1 MRPPAQRGT
10 EALDLRHIRSFIA
23 VYEEGSINRAATRLH
38 CAQPSLSLQL
48 RNLENSLSVELFV
61 RHARGARPTAAAER
75 FYKHCLSILG
85 EVESAE
91 QHMRDWAREIAGA
104 LTVGLI
110 PTVAKS
116 VLPQVLPDYTE
127 RFPNV
132 DIRVVEAFSGTLT
145 DWVVSGELDFA
156 IVTEPPS
163 HEGLVLR
170 ALSAEPLALV
180 SGAESGF
187 THLAPVRLPELP
199 PIKLVMPSQQHSLRG
214 MLERYIR
221 VGDIAVERL
230 LEIDGLF
237 GALEF
242 IHKSDWSAI
251 LPVSTVVDEMD
262 SGKFV
267 VNPIDEPAMMIEYYL
282 IHQTQRPLVRASREL
297 VDNIETALKQSA
309 ADWSGWQKNASAP
322 RKRRTASRQN
332 KRQAAE

>member
-1 MRPPAQRGT
+1 M
-10 EALDLRHIRSFIA
+10 DLRHIRSFIA
-23 VYEEGSINRAATRLH
+23 VFEEGSINRAAARLH

-48 RNLENSLSVELFV
+48 RNLEESLSVELFE
-61 RHARGARPTAAAER
+61 RHARGVRPTAAAQR
-75 FYKHCLSILG
+75 FYEHCISILG

-110 PTVAKS
+110 PTVTKS

-127 RFPNV
+127 RLPNV

-156 IVTEPPS
+156 IITEPPS
-163 HEGLVLR
+163 HEGLQLR
-170 ALSAEPLALV
+170 RLSAEPLVVV
-180 SGAESGF
+180 SGAKSAF
-187 THLAPVRLPELP
+187 THLAPVSLPELP

-221 VGDIAVERL
+221 VGNIAVERL

-242 IHKSDWSAI
+242 VHQSDWSAI
-251 LPVSTVVDEMD
+251 LPVTTVVGELA
-262 SGKFV
+262 SGKFI
-267 VNPIDEPAMMIEYYL
+267 VNPIVEPATMIEYYL
-282 IHQTQRPLVRASREL
+282 IHQTQRPLMRASSEL
-297 VDNIETALKQSA
+297 VDRLEAALQQSA
-309 ADWSGWQKNASAP
+309 AEWSGWQDTTAAPGTRSTSARR
-322 RKRRTASRQN
+322 RKQ
-332 KRQAAE
+332 QAAE

>member
-1 MRPPAQRGT
+1 
-10 EALDLRHIRSFIA
+10 LDLRHIRSFIA
-23 VYEEGSINRAATRLH
+23 VYEEGSINRAAQRLH

-48 RNLENSLSVELFV
+48 RNLEQSLSVELFE
-61 RHARGARPTAAAER
+61 RHARGVRPTAAAER
-75 FYKHCLSILG
+75 FYQHCISILG

-110 PTVAKS
+110 PTVTKS

-127 RFPNV
+127 RLPNV

-156 IVTEPPS
+156 IINEPPS
-163 HEGLVLR
+163 HEGLQLR
-170 ALSAEPLALV
+170 RLSAEPLVVV
-180 SGAESGF
+180 SGAKSGF
-187 THLAPVRLPELP
+187 THLAPVSLPELP

-221 VGDIAVERL
+221 VGNIAVERL

-242 IHKSDWSAI
+242 VHQSDWSAI
-251 LPVSTVVDEMD
+251 LPVTTVAGELA
-262 SGKFV
+262 SGRFV
-267 VNPIDEPAMMIEYYL
+267 VNPIVEPATMIEYYL
-282 IHQTQRPLVRASREL
+282 IHQTQRPLMRASTEL
-297 VDNIETALKQSA
+297 VDRLEAALQQSA
-309 ADWSGWQKNASAP
+309 ADWMDRQKKASASA
-322 RKRRTASRQN
+322 KRRTASRQR

>member
-1 MRPPAQRGT
+1 M
-10 EALDLRHIRSFIA
+10 DLRHIRSFIA

-48 RNLENSLSVELFV
+48 RNLEESLSVELFE
-61 RHARGARPTAAAER
+61 RHARGVRPTAAAER
-75 FYKHCLSILG
+75 FYKHCISILG

-110 PTVAKS
+110 PTVTKS

-127 RFPNV
+127 RLPNV

-156 IVTEPPS
+156 IITEPPS
-163 HEGLVLR
+163 HEGLELR
-170 ALSAEPLALV
+170 RLSAEPLAVV
-180 SGAESGF
+180 SGAKSGF
-187 THLAPVRLPELP
+187 THRAPVSLPELA
-199 PIKLVMPSQQHSLRG
+199 PIKLVLPSQQHSLRG

-221 VGDIAVERL
+221 VGNIAVERL

-242 IHKSDWSAI
+242 VHQSDWSAI
-251 LPVSTVVDEMD
+251 LPVTTVVGELA

-267 VNPIDEPAMMIEYYL
+267 VNPITEPATMIEYYL
-282 IHQTQRPLVRASREL
+282 IHQTQRPLMRASSEL
-297 VDNIETALKQSA
+297 VDRIEAALQQSA
-309 ADWSGWQKNASAP
+309 ADWMHWQTNASASA
-322 RKRRTASRQN
+322 KRRATPRQR

>member
-1 MRPPAQRGT
+1 M
-10 EALDLRHIRSFIA
+10 DLRHIRSFIA

-48 RNLENSLSVELFV
+48 RNLEESLSVELFE
-61 RHARGARPTAAAER
+61 RHARGARPTAAGER
-75 FYKHCLSILG
+75 FYEHCISILG

-91 QHMRDWAREIAGA
+91 QHMRDWSREVAGA

-110 PTVAKS
+110 PTVTKS
-116 VLPQVLPDYTE
+116 VLPQVLPEYTE
-127 RFPNV
+127 NLPNV

-156 IVTEPPS
+156 IVADPPS
-163 HEGLVLR
+163 HEGLALR
-170 ALSAEPLALV
+170 ALSAEPLVVV
-180 SGAESGF
+180 SGAKSDF
-187 THLAPVRLPELP
+187 THLAPISLPELP

-221 VGDIAVERL
+221 IGDIAVERL

-242 IHKSDWSAI
+242 IHKSDWSGI
-251 LPVSTVVDEMD
+251 LPVTTVVRDLA

-267 VNPIDEPAMMIEYYL
+267 VNPIVEPATKIEYYL
-282 IHQTQRPLVRASREL
+282 IHQTQRPLVRAAREL
-297 VDNIETALKQSA
+297 VDQLEAALNKSSAEWAEWQQQHKQ
-309 ADWSGWQKNASAP
+309 
-322 RKRRTASRQN
+322 R
-332 KRQAAE
+332 AAE

>member
-1 MRPPAQRGT
+1 M
-10 EALDLRHIRSFIA
+10 DLRHIRSFIA

-48 RNLENSLSVELFV
+48 RNLEDSLSVELFE
-61 RHARGARPTAAAER
+61 RHARGARPTAAAIR
-75 FYKHCLSILG
+75 FYEHCLSILG

-91 QHMRDWAREIAGA
+91 QHMRDWAREVAGA

-110 PTVAKS
+110 PTVTKS

-127 RFPNV
+127 RLPNV

-163 HEGLVLR
+163 HEGLALR

-180 SGAESGF
+180 SGAKSGF
-187 THLAPVRLPELP
+187 SHLAPVRLPELS

-214 MLERYIR
+214 MLERHIR
-221 VGDIAVERL
+221 VGSIAVERSI
-230 LEIDGLF
+230 EIDGLF

-242 IHKSDWSAI
+242 VCQSDWSAI
-251 LPVSTVVDEMD
+251 LPVTTVIGDMA

-267 VNPIDEPAMMIEYYL
+267 VNPIVEPATMIEYYV

-297 VDNIETALKQSA
+297 VDRLEAALKQSA
-309 ADWSGWQKNASAP
+309 AEWSGWQNSASAP
-322 RKRRTASRQN
+322 AKRRTA
-332 KRQAAE
+332 AE

>member
-1 MRPPAQRGT
+1 M
-10 EALDLRHIRSFIA
+10 DLRHIRSFIA

-48 RNLENSLSVELFV
+48 RNLEESLSVELFE
-61 RHARGARPTAAAER
+61 RHARGVRPTAAADR
-75 FYKHCLSILG
+75 FYKHCISILG

-110 PTVAKS
+110 PTVTKS

-127 RFPNV
+127 RLPNV

-156 IVTEPPS
+156 IITEPPS
-163 HEGLVLR
+163 HEGLELR
-170 ALSAEPLALV
+170 RLSAEPLAVV
-180 SGAESGF
+180 SGAKSGF
-187 THLAPVRLPELP
+187 THRAPVSLPELA
-199 PIKLVMPSQQHSLRG
+199 PIKLVLPSQQHSLRG

-221 VGDIAVERL
+221 VGNIAVERL

-242 IHKSDWSAI
+242 VHQSDWSAI
-251 LPVSTVVDEMD
+251 LPVTTVVGELA

-267 VNPIDEPAMMIEYYL
+267 VNPITEPATMIEYYL
-282 IHQTQRPLVRASREL
+282 IHQTQRPLMRASSEL
-297 VDNIETALKQSA
+297 VDRIEAALQQSA
-309 ADWSGWQKNASAP
+309 ADWMHWQTNASASA
-322 RKRRTASRQN
+322 KRRATPRQR

>member
-1 MRPPAQRGT
+1 M
-10 EALDLRHIRSFIA
+10 DLRHIRSFIA

-48 RNLENSLSVELFV
+48 RNLEESLSVELFE
-61 RHARGARPTAAAER
+61 RHARGVRPTAAADR
-75 FYKHCLSILG
+75 FYKHCISILG

-110 PTVAKS
+110 PTVTKS

-127 RFPNV
+127 RLPNV

-156 IVTEPPS
+156 IITEPPS
-163 HEGLVLR
+163 HEGLELR
-170 ALSAEPLALV
+170 RLSAEPLAVV
-180 SGAESGF
+180 SGAKSGF
-187 THLAPVRLPELP
+187 THRAPVSLPELA
-199 PIKLVMPSQQHSLRG
+199 PIKLVLPSQQHSLRG

-221 VGDIAVERL
+221 VGNIAVERL

-242 IHKSDWSAI
+242 VHQSDWSAI
-251 LPVSTVVDEMD
+251 LPVTTVVGELA

-267 VNPIDEPAMMIEYYL
+267 VNPIIEPATMIEYYL
-282 IHQTQRPLVRASREL
+282 IHQTQRPLMRASSEL
-297 VDNIETALKQSA
+297 VDRIEAALQQSA
-309 ADWSGWQKNASAP
+309 ADWMHWQTNASASA
-322 RKRRTASRQN
+322 KRRATPRQR

>member
-1 MRPPAQRGT
+1 M
-10 EALDLRHIRSFIA
+10 DLRHIRSFIA

-48 RNLENSLSVELFV
+48 RNLEESLSVELFE
-61 RHARGARPTAAAER
+61 RHARGVRPTAAADR
-75 FYKHCLSILG
+75 FYKHCISILG

-110 PTVAKS
+110 PTVTKS

-127 RFPNV
+127 RLPNV

-156 IVTEPPS
+156 IITEPPS
-163 HEGLVLR
+163 HEGLELR
-170 ALSAEPLALV
+170 RLSAEPLAVV
-180 SGAESGF
+180 SGAKSGF
-187 THLAPVRLPELP
+187 THRAPVSLPELA
-199 PIKLVMPSQQHSLRG
+199 PIKLVLPSQQHSLRG

-221 VGDIAVERL
+221 VGNIAVERL

-242 IHKSDWSAI
+242 VHQSDWSAI
-251 LPVSTVVDEMD
+251 LPVTTVVGELA

-267 VNPIDEPAMMIEYYL
+267 VNPITEPATMLEYYL
-282 IHQTQRPLVRASREL
+282 IHQTQRPLMRASSEL
-297 VDNIETALKQSA
+297 VDRIEAALQQSA
-309 ADWSGWQKNASAP
+309 ADWMHWQTNASASA
-322 RKRRTASRQN
+322 KRRATPRQR

>member
-1 MRPPAQRGT
+1 
-10 EALDLRHIRSFIA
+10 LDLRHIRSFIA

-48 RNLENSLSVELFV
+48 RNLEDSLSVELFE
-61 RHARGARPTAAAER
+61 RHARGARPTAAAIR
-75 FYKHCLSILG
+75 FYEHCLSILG

-91 QHMRDWAREIAGA
+91 QHMRDWAREVAGA

-110 PTVAKS
+110 PTVTKS

-127 RFPNV
+127 RLPNV

-163 HEGLVLR
+163 HEGLALR

-180 SGAESGF
+180 SGAKSGF
-187 THLAPVRLPELP
+187 SHLAPVRLPELS

-214 MLERYIR
+214 MLERHIR
-221 VGDIAVERL
+221 VGSIAVERSI
-230 LEIDGLF
+230 EIDGLF

-242 IHKSDWSAI
+242 VCQSDWSAI
-251 LPVSTVVDEMD
+251 LPVTTVIGDMA

-267 VNPIDEPAMMIEYYL
+267 VNPIVEPATMIEYYV

-297 VDNIETALKQSA
+297 VDRLEAALKQSA
-309 ADWSGWQKNASAP
+309 AEWSGWQNSASAP
-322 RKRRTASRQN
+322 AKRRTA
-332 KRQAAE
+332 AE